1 MHIDDLML
9 QSDHFNGSELVMQT
23 VNLVEAKAHLSRL
36 VDMAKDG
43 ESVRILRRGKVVA
56 QLVKAEP
63 VRKRIVVSALRSLTD
78 AMTPQTESAADVIRE
93 MRDEARY

>member
-1 MHIDDLML
+1 ML
-9 QSDHFNGSELVMQT
+9 QSDQFNGSESTMQT

-36 VDMAKDG
+36 VDLAKDG

-63 VRKRIVVSALRSLTD
+63 VRKQIVVSALRSLTD
-78 AMTPQTESAADVIRE
+78 AMTLQTESAATAVRD

>member
-1 MHIDDLML
+1 
-9 QSDHFNGSELVMQT
+9 MQT

-36 VDMAKDG
+36 VDLAKDG
-43 ESVRILRRGKVVA
+43 ESVCILRRGKVVA

-63 VRKRIVVSALRSLTD
+63 VRKPIAASALRLLTN
-78 AMTPQTESAADVIRE
+78 AMTPQKESAAETVRA

>member
-1 MHIDDLML
+1 M
-9 QSDHFNGSELVMQT
+9 
-23 VNLVEAKAHLSRL
+23 EAKAHLSRL
-36 VDMAKDG
+36 VDLAKDG

-63 VRKRIVVSALRSLTD
+63 VRKQIVVSALRSLTD
-78 AMTPQTESAADVIRE
+78 AMTLQTEPAATAVRD

>member
-1 MHIDDLML
+1 
-9 QSDHFNGSELVMQT
+9 MQT

-36 VDMAKDG
+36 VDLAKDG

-63 VRKRIVVSALRSLTD
+63 VRKQIVVSALRSLTD
-78 AMTPQTESAADVIRE
+78 AMTLQTESAATSVRN

>member
-1 MHIDDLML
+1 
-9 QSDHFNGSELVMQT
+9 MQT

-36 VDMAKDG
+36 VDLAKDG

-63 VRKRIVVSALRSLTD
+63 VRKQIVVSALRSLTD
-78 AMTPQTESAADVIRE
+78 AMTLQTESAATSVRD

>member
-1 MHIDDLML
+1 
-9 QSDHFNGSELVMQT
+9 MQT

-36 VDMAKDG
+36 VDLAKDG

-63 VRKRIVVSALRSLTD
+63 VRKQIVVSALRSLTD
-78 AMTPQTESAADVIRE
+78 AMTLQTESAATAVRD

>member
-1 MHIDDLML
+1 
-9 QSDHFNGSELVMQT
+9 MQT

-36 VDMAKDG
+36 VDLAKDG

-56 QLVKAEP
+56 QLVKPEP

-78 AMTPQTESAADVIRE
+78 AMTLQTETAATAVRD

>member
-1 MHIDDLML
+1 
-9 QSDHFNGSELVMQT
+9 MQT

-36 VDMAKDG
+36 VDLAKEG

-63 VRKRIVVSALRSLTD
+63 VRKPIAVSALRSLTSI
-78 AMTPQTESAADVIRE
+78 MTPQRESAAKTVRA

>member
-1 MHIDDLML
+1 
-9 QSDHFNGSELVMQT
+9 MQT

-36 VDMAKDG
+36 IDLAKDG

-63 VRKRIVVSALRSLTD
+63 VRKQIVVSALRSLTD
-78 AMTPQTESAADVIRE
+78 AMTLQTESAGTAVRD

>member
-1 MHIDDLML
+1 
-9 QSDHFNGSELVMQT
+9 MQT

-36 VDMAKDG
+36 IDLAKDG

-56 QLVKAEP
+56 QLVNAESM
-63 VRKRIVVSALRSLTD
+63 RKPISVSVLRSLTNT
-78 AMTPQTESAADVIRE
+78 MTLQKTSAADTARE

>member
-1 MHIDDLML
+1 
-9 QSDHFNGSELVMQT
+9 MQT

-36 VDMAKDG
+36 VDLAKEG

-63 VRKRIVVSALRSLTD
+63 VRKPIAVSALRSLTSI
-78 AMTPQTESAADVIRE
+78 MTPQREPAAETVRA

>member
-1 MHIDDLML
+1 
-9 QSDHFNGSELVMQT
+9 MQT

-56 QLVKAEP
+56 QLVRDEP
-63 VRKRIVVSALRSLTD
+63 MRKRIVVSALRSLTD
-78 AMTPQTESAADVIRE
+78 AMTQQKEAAADTVRE

>member
-1 MHIDDLML
+1 
-9 QSDHFNGSELVMQT
+9 MQT

-36 VDMAKDG
+36 VDLAKDG

-63 VRKRIVVSALRSLTD
+63 VRKQIVVSALRSLTD
-78 AMTPQTESAADVIRE
+78 AMTLQTEPAATAVRD

>member
-1 MHIDDLML
+1 
-9 QSDHFNGSELVMQT
+9 MQT

-36 VDMAKDG
+36 VDLAKDG

-78 AMTPQTESAADVIRE
+78 AMTLQKESAVDTVRD

>member
-1 MHIDDLML
+1 
-9 QSDHFNGSELVMQT
+9 MQT

-36 VDMAKDG
+36 VDLAKDG
-43 ESVRILRRGKVVA
+43 GA
-56 QLVKAEP
+56 

-78 AMTPQTESAADVIRE
+78 AMTPQKESAADAVRD

>member
-1 MHIDDLML
+1 
-9 QSDHFNGSELVMQT
+9 MQT

-56 QLVKAEP
+56 QLVKVEP
-63 VRKRIVVSALRSLTD
+63 VRNPIAVSALRSLTN
-78 AMTPQTESAADVIRE
+78 AMTPQKESAATTVRD

>member
-1 MHIDDLML
+1 
-9 QSDHFNGSELVMQT
+9 MQT